1 MSLRARLGRSINLR
15 NKKAVLIGLLVV
27 LLIIFVAGM
36 GAAWSV
42 RNTTI
47 CKDGKPPVAQK
58 GGTLLPTIYKCHNG
72 QMITA
77 SQG

>member
-1 MSLRARLGRSINLR
+1 MNLR

-27 LLIIFVAGM
+27 LLVIFVAGM
-36 GAAWSV
+36 GAAWRV
-42 RNTTI
+42 RDKTI

-72 QMITA
+72 QVITA